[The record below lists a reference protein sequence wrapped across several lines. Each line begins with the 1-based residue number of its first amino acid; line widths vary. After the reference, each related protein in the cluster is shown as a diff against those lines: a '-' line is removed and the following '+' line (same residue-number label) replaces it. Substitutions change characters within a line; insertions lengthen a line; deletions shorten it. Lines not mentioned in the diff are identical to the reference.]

1 MLHLLHAKLRP
12 KELMLSKHYFLT
24 AALGGIV
31 VLGNSSLAAAQTVGP
46 NGEAATPSSALTL
59 TDAEVAK
66 LKEGKYSA
74 ALVWHTS
81 SDFISAV
88 TAGAIDEFDRAGI
101 KVVATTDAGFDSARQ
116 LSDVETVMAKSPS
129 VILALPLDP
138 IGSAKAFQA
147 AKEKGVQLV
156 FLSNVPA
163 GYKQGVD
170 YGSVVT
176 DDLFQMGKQAADAL
190 AKSLLYKGKVGWIF
204 HDAQYY
210 VTNQRD
216 NAFRK
221 TIEND
226 YKNMSIVARQGITD
240 PARAEDVAHALLTKN
255 PDLDGL
261 YVTWAEP
268 AEGVLAAS
276 RSAGN
281 TKVKIVT
288 LDLSEPIAL
297 DMARGGY
304 VTAIVAD
311 KAFEL
316 GRAMAVAAGY
326 GLLRKKAPAFAVAPA
341 LTITR
346 ENLGEGYRESL
357 NREPPQSVLD
367 ALQVN
372 QPPSKGGH

>member
-1 MLHLLHAKLRP
+1 
-12 KELMLSKHYFLT
+12 MLSKRYFLII
-24 AALGGIV
+24 ALGWIV
-31 VLGNSSLAAAQTVGP
+31 VLGSSSLAGAQTVGP
-46 NGEAATPSSALTL
+46 YGEAATPSSSLAL
-59 TDAEVAK
+59 TDAEVK
-66 LKEGKYSA
+66 KVRESKYSA

-88 TAGAIDEFDRAGI
+88 TAGAIHEFNRVGI
-101 KVVATTDAGFDSARQ
+101 KVAATTDAGFDSARQ

-138 IGSAKAFQA
+138 ISSARAFQA
-147 AKEKGVQLV
+147 AKEKGVKLV

-170 YGSVVT
+170 YVSVVT

-190 AKSLLYKGKVGWIF
+190 AKSLLNKGKLAWIF
-204 HDAQYY
+204 HDAEYY

-226 YKNMSIVARQGITD
+226 YKKMSIVASQGITD
-240 PARAEDVAHALLTKN
+240 PARAEDSAHALLTKN
-255 PDLDGL
+255 PDLDGI

-268 AEGVLAAS
+268 AEGVLATL
-276 RSAGN
+276 RSANN
-281 TKVKIVT
+281 TKAKIVT

-316 GRAMAVAAGY
+316 GRAMAIAAEY
-326 GLLRKKAPAFAVAPA
+326 GLLGKKAPAFSVAPA

-346 ENLGEGYRESL
+346 ENLAEGYRESL

-372 QPPSKGGH
+372 QPPSGGGH

>member
-1 MLHLLHAKLRP
+1 
-12 KELMLSKHYFLT
+12 MLSKHNFLT
-24 AALGGIV
+24 VALSGVV
-31 VLGNSSLAAAQTVGP
+31 VLGTSSLGAAQTVGP
-46 NGEAATPSSALTL
+46 NGEAATLSSALTL
-59 TDAEVAK
+59 TEAEAAK

-74 ALVWHTS
+74 ALLWHTS

-88 TAGAIDEFDRAGI
+88 TAGATHEFDRYGI
-101 KVVATTDAGFDSARQ
+101 KVVATTDAGFDSGRQ
-116 LSDVETVMAKSPS
+116 LNDVETVMAKSPS

-138 IGSAKAFQA
+138 IGSAKAFQPA
-147 AKEKGVQLV
+147 REKGVKLV
-156 FLSNVPA
+156 FLSNVPT
-163 GYKQGVD
+163 GYKQGAD
-170 YGSVVT
+170 YVSIVT

-190 AKSLLYKGKVGWIF
+190 AKSLLYKGKVAWIF

-216 NAFRK
+216 NAFKK

-226 YKNMSIVARQGITD
+226 YKNMSIVASQGIAD
-240 PARAEDVAHALLTKN
+240 PARAEEVAHALLTKH
-255 PDLDGL
+255 PDLDGI

-268 AEGVLAAS
+268 AEGVLAAL

-281 TKVKIVT
+281 TKTKIVT

-297 DMARGGY
+297 DMARGGN

-326 GLLRKKAPAFAVAPA
+326 GLLGKTAPAFAVAPA

-346 ENLGEGYRESL
+346 ENLVDGYRESL
-357 NREPPQSVLD
+357 NREPPPSILDVLQ
-367 ALQVN
+367 AS
-372 QPPSKGGH
+372 QPSSGGGH

>member
-1 MLHLLHAKLRP
+1 MLP
-12 KELMLSKHYFLT
+12 KHSFLT
-24 AALGGIV
+24 VALCGIV
-31 VLGNSSLAAAQTVGP
+31 VLGISSLAAAAAQTVGP
-46 NGEAATPSSALTL
+46 NGEAATPSRALTL
-59 TDAEVAK
+59 SDAEVAK
-66 LKEGKYSA
+66 LKEGKYTA

-88 TAGAIDEFDRAGI
+88 TAGAIYEFDRAGI

-129 VILALPLDP
+129 VILGLPLDP
-138 IGSAKAFQA
+138 IGSAKAFQI
-147 AKEKGVQLV
+147 AKEKGVKLV

-163 GYKQGVD
+163 GYKQGMD
-170 YGSVVT
+170 YVSIVT

-190 AKSLLYKGKVGWIF
+190 AKSLRNKGKVAWIY

-226 YKNMSIVARQGITD
+226 YKDISIVASQGITD

-255 PDLDGL
+255 PDLDGI

-268 AEGVLAAS
+268 AEGVLAAL

-281 TKVKIVT
+281 TRAKIVT

-316 GRAMAVAAGY
+316 GRAMAIAAGY
-326 GLLRKKAPAFAVAPA
+326 GLLGKSAPAFVVAPA

-346 ENLGEGYRESL
+346 ENLAEGYRESL
-357 NREPPQSVLD
+357 NREPPQSVLG
-367 ALQVN
+367 ALQTN
-372 QPPSKGGH
+372 EPPSGGGQ

>member
-1 MLHLLHAKLRP
+1 
-12 KELMLSKHYFLT
+12 MLSKHNFLT
-24 AALGGIV
+24 VALSGVV
-31 VLGNSSLAAAQTVGP
+31 VLGTSSLGGAQTVGP
-46 NGEAATPSSALTL
+46 NGEAATLSSALTL
-59 TDAEVAK
+59 TEAEAAK

-74 ALVWHTS
+74 ALLWHTS

-88 TAGAIDEFDRAGI
+88 TAGATHEFDRYGI
-101 KVVATTDAGFDSARQ
+101 KVVATTDAGFDSGRQ
-116 LSDVETVMAKSPS
+116 LNDVETVMAKSPS

-147 AKEKGVQLV
+147 AREKGVKLV
-156 FLSNVPA
+156 FLSNVPT
-163 GYKQGVD
+163 GYKQGAD
-170 YGSVVT
+170 YVSIVT

-190 AKSLLYKGKVGWIF
+190 AKSLRNKGKVAWIF

-226 YKNMSIVARQGITD
+226 YKDISIVASQGITD

-255 PDLDGL
+255 PDLDGI

-268 AEGVLAAS
+268 AEGVLAAL

-281 TKVKIVT
+281 TRAKIVT

-326 GLLRKKAPAFAVAPA
+326 GLLGKKAPAFAVAPA

-346 ENLGEGYRESL
+346 ENLVEGYRESL
-357 NREPPQSVLD
+357 NREPPQSVLG
-367 ALQVN
+367 ALQTN
-372 QPPSKGGH
+372 EPPSGGGQ

>member
-1 MLHLLHAKLRP
+1 MLTQNQFTIATLC
-12 KELMLSKHYFLT
+12 
-24 AALGGIV
+24 GIV
-31 VLGNSSLAAAQTVGP
+31 VLGGSSLAAAQTVGP
-46 NGEAATPSSALTL
+46 DGEAATPSSALTL

-88 TAGAIDEFDRAGI
+88 TAGATHEFDRDGI
-101 KVVATTDAGFDSARQ
+101 RVVATTDAGFDSARQ
-116 LSDVETVMAKSPS
+116 LNDVETVMAKSPS

-138 IGSAKAFQA
+138 VSSAKAFQT
-147 AKEKGVQLV
+147 AKETGIKLV
-156 FLSNVPA
+156 FLSNVPT
-163 GYKQGVD
+163 GYKQGAD
-170 YGSVVT
+170 YVSVVT
-176 DDLFQMGKQAADAL
+176 DDLYEMGKQAADAL
-190 AKSLLYKGKVGWIF
+190 AKSLLNKGQVAWIF

-216 NAFRK
+216 NAFKK
-221 TIEND
+221 TIESD
-226 YKNMSIVARQGITD
+226 YKGISIVASQGIAD
-240 PARAEDVAHALLTKN
+240 PARAEDVANGLLTKHPN
-255 PDLDGL
+255 LDGI

-268 AEGVLAAS
+268 AEGVLAGL

-281 TKVKIVT
+281 TKTKIVT
-288 LDLSEPIAL
+288 LDLSEPVAL
-297 DMARGGY
+297 DLARGGN

-326 GLLRKKAPAFAVAPA
+326 GLLGKKAPAFAVAPA

-346 ENLGEGYRESL
+346 DNLAEGYRESL
-357 NREPPQSVLD
+357 NREPPDSVLG
-367 ALQVN
+367 ALQAR
-372 QPPSKGGH
+372 PPVGGH

>member
-1 MLHLLHAKLRP
+1 MLTQHH
-12 KELMLSKHYFLT
+12 FL
-24 AALGGIV
+24 AATLFGIA
-31 VLGNSSLAAAQTVGP
+31 VLGSLSLATAQTVGP

-88 TAGAIDEFDRAGI
+88 TAGATHEFDRDGI

-116 LSDVETVMAKSPS
+116 LNDVETVMAKSPS

-147 AKEKGVQLV
+147 AKEKGVELV

-163 GYKQGVD
+163 GYKQGAD
-170 YGSVVT
+170 YVSVVT

-190 AKSLLYKGKVGWIF
+190 AKSLLNKGQVAWIF

-216 NAFRK
+216 NAFKK
-221 TIEND
+221 TIETD
-226 YKNMSIVARQGITD
+226 YKNISIVTSQGIAD
-240 PARAEDVAHALLTKN
+240 PARAEEVAHALLTKHPN
-255 PDLDGL
+255 LDGI

-268 AEGVLAAS
+268 AEGVLA
-276 RSAGN
+276 
-281 TKVKIVT
+281 
-288 LDLSEPIAL
+288 
-297 DMARGGY
+297 
-304 VTAIVAD
+304 
-311 KAFEL
+311 
-316 GRAMAVAAGY
+316 
-326 GLLRKKAPAFAVAPA
+326 
-341 LTITR
+341 
-346 ENLGEGYRESL
+346 
-357 NREPPQSVLD
+357 
-367 ALQVN
+367 
-372 QPPSKGGH
+372 

>member
-1 MLHLLHAKLRP
+1 MLHLLRP
-12 KELMLSKHYFLT
+12 KFRPKKLMSSRHYFV
-24 AALGGIV
+24 AAVLGGIV
-31 VLGNSSLAAAQTVGP
+31 VMVNSSWVAAQTVGP

-74 ALVWHTS
+74 ALLWHTS

-88 TAGAIDEFDRAGI
+88 TAGAIHEFDRAGI

-147 AKEKGVQLV
+147 AKENGVKLV

-170 YGSVVT
+170 YVSVVT

-190 AKSLLYKGKVGWIF
+190 AKALLNQGKIAWIF

-216 NAFRK
+216 NAFKK

-226 YKNMSIVARQGITD
+226 YKNMSIVASQGITD

-255 PDLDGL
+255 PELDGI

-268 AEGVLAAS
+268 AEGVLAAL

-281 TKVKIVT
+281 TKTKVVT

-297 DMARGGY
+297 DMAREGH
-304 VTAIVAD
+304 VTAIIGD

-326 GLLRKKAPAFAVAPA
+326 GLLGKTAPAFAVAPA

-346 ENLGEGYRESL
+346 ENLVEGYRESL

-367 ALQVN
+367 ALQAS
-372 QPPSKGGH
+372 QPSATGGH

>member
-1 MLHLLHAKLRP
+1 
-12 KELMLSKHYFLT
+12 MLSKHCFLS
-24 AALGGIV
+24 AALAGIV

-46 NGEAATPSSALTL
+46 HGEAATPSSALTL

-88 TAGAIDEFDRAGI
+88 TAGAIREFDRAEI

-147 AKEKGVQLV
+147 AKEKGVALV

-163 GYKQGVD
+163 GYQQGVD
-170 YGSVVT
+170 YVSVVT

-190 AKSLLYKGKVGWIF
+190 AKSLLHKGKVAWIF
-204 HDAQYY
+204 HDAEYY

-226 YKNMSIVARQGITD
+226 YKNMSIVAKEGISD
-240 PARAEDVAHALLTKN
+240 PLRAEDVAHALLTKN
-255 PDLDGL
+255 PDVDGI

-268 AEGVLAAS
+268 AEGVLAAL

-281 TKVKIVT
+281 SKAKIVT

-297 DMARGGY
+297 DMAQGGY
-304 VTAIVAD
+304 VTAIVCD
-311 KAFEL
+311 QAFEL
-316 GRAMAVAAGY
+316 GRAMATAAGY
-326 GLLRKKAPAFAVAPA
+326 GLLGKKAPAFAVAPA

-346 ENLGEGYRESL
+346 ENLAEGYRKSL
-357 NREPPQSVLD
+357 NREPPESVLG
-367 ALQVN
+367 ALQAN
-372 QPPSKGGH
+372 QPPSRGGQ

>member
-1 MLHLLHAKLRP
+1 
-12 KELMLSKHYFLT
+12 MLSRHHFLT
-24 AALGGIV
+24 ATLCGIV
-31 VLGNSSLAAAQTVGP
+31 VLGSSSLAAAQTLGP
-46 NGEAATPSSALTL
+46 NGEDATPSSALTL
-59 TDAEVAK
+59 TDAEVAR

-88 TAGAIDEFDRAGI
+88 TAGAIHEFDRAGI

-129 VILALPLDP
+129 AILALPLDP
-138 IGSAKAFQA
+138 VGSAKAFQP

-156 FLSNVPA
+156 FLSNVPE

-170 YGSVVT
+170 YVSIVT

-190 AKSLLYKGKVGWIF
+190 AKSLLNKGRVAWIF

-221 TIEND
+221 TIETD
-226 YKNMSIVARQGITD
+226 YKNISIVARQGIAD
-240 PARAEDVAHALLTKN
+240 PARAQDVAHALLTKN
-255 PDLDGL
+255 PDLDGI

-268 AEGVLAAS
+268 AEGVLAAL
-276 RSAGN
+276 RSEGN
-281 TKVKIVT
+281 TKTKIVT

-326 GLLRKKAPAFAVAPA
+326 GLLGKKAPAFAVAPA

-346 ENLGEGYRESL
+346 ENLVEGYRESL

-367 ALQVN
+367 ALQTN
-372 QPPSKGGH
+372 QPPSTGGH